1 MWWVL
6 QELFIERKKKF
17 FSFFTLTPSQMWL
30 KRPVYRGFK
39 CEGRCEG
46 RAFTLTPVLTL
57 PSHFR
62 HRKVSC
68 QGFYLQNLTK
78 VPEKYSCLVPTV
90 QHRYT
95 NSIAMLNFWCKG
107 AAPLLALLFKSLY
120 SGFSGGRRTS
130 FLHSIILNRPT
141 ADNSSFFI
149 LIAALRSVSLRLQ
162 SLKSKNAHGISPIF
176 FGVFSR
182 IRFLIFSF

>member
-1 MWWVL
+1 MVWWVS
-6 QELFIERKKKF
+6 QELSTEIKKL

-39 CEGRCEG
+39 GEGRCEG
-46 RAFTLTPVLTL
+46 RAFTLTPTLTL

-68 QGFYLQNLTK
+68 QGLCLQNLTK

-95 NSIAMLNFWCKG
+95 NSIAMLHYQYSYAG
-107 AAPLLALLFKSLY
+107 KSLRPFF
-120 SGFSGGRRTS
+120 FSLTGNIKGGLRA
-130 FLHSIILNRPT
+130 H
-141 ADNSSFFI
+141 SSFYY
-149 LIAALRSVSLRLQ
+149 
-162 SLKSKNAHGISPIF
+162 SKTYP
-176 FGVFSR
+176 
-182 IRFLIFSF
+182 